1 MSIKL
6 FPLIEDI
13 TLTEY
18 AANTAAEPY
27 KAIVIDPKYNEFKVV
42 SGMYSDKKDC
52 YTQLTNRGFICRKVF
67 EKRVF
72 DWIEENAD
80 SNLDAYLM
88 FSTAVSKWQGNNM
101 LSKYYEKILKD
112 IPVMNRETQKGNPN
126 SRSTEES
133 VLQEDEAFDWKSKLK
148 AASDKALSKIQSRQ
162 GVEAEQGKI
171 GKAFHAYLAEKK
183 ALDKMAEDLPKEA
196 GLAELEYKKNKLLD
210 REDVVTPIKITLGQ
224 KQKDNIKAQILA
236 QVNKSDKALLVDT
249 KHLVEEYNLGKP
261 FDFVLN
267 ALLGSA
273 GRYLKSFPELNIYL
287 DNGDFIGTTSTGIKF
302 DGKKHKLK
310 PNKETGDLEIPSLNV
325 QVRNGELLKDG
336 QKIGFAVLTNKYSP
350 ETKGM
355 LSPNL
360 ISALK
365 DSIVVYN
372 QRPSDDAL
380 PRDKIVVYPFNL
392 NDEKERLKHKEAEL
406 AAKRKELEASLA
418 EIDNDTT
425 ADKEQRNRKHK
436 LVFDELLNFSTKE
449 KNLDKF
455 YTIEK
460 ELFDPKK
467 DAAPEFL
474 MILYKTD
481 GLESRIL
488 NKFKDII
495 YLYTSTELT
504 LDNTKYMA
512 LLVSKEQFERFMS
525 QLEQGVFDREYNKIL
540 SDRNTILD
548 KHNAENK
555 NITQII
561 TRFDAVR
568 KNMPEAYLS
577 LLRLY
582 QTPFYTTHKITKPSD
597 NIQGQIDLVNS
608 YLEKT
613 KEVVTLFIDYLN
625 TYEGLHKHSS
635 TTVEFLKELYSRY
648 LDAINNKQYRAIP
661 GLRKE
666 LNNFN
671 SKTPNNFEKIEPTL
685 FSPHR
690 DLYESLFEDTLTT
703 GDSVKEVLEQAGF
716 SGKSLN
722 ALVDCLKGDG
732 VSGYEQ
738 LIDLSPN
745 KEYYKSLPELYG
757 SDGTAK
763 ISFDEELYGRINKA
777 FREGGK
783 YEAKVSILQ
792 FMADGKYKRLADTT
806 IPNLHFSDDNLN
818 YNKGAEHFLDNPM
831 FWSKCYNF
839 FASHVNNEVLKTAST
854 SVFKLGITLY
864 TNNESSGQNITE
876 DVIKTIGA
884 PARKPIPNGVILT
897 HTNKSSVEGI
907 ELDGHLYITLSA
919 DYINNRAIDLSSMT
933 GEGVSAKYFYVKS
946 PYTDERGSTY
956 RNIKTAPGISKIDTG
971 MEQRLS
977 PSQLRTYQYN
987 ISKSD
992 PVRGEELRKMNLNSQ
1007 KKWVPSDNNRSE
1019 QVLASIYGGALT
1031 IIGEIVERFS
1041 NLPINRLKNEYPDKV
1056 FKYKKGKGKGN
1067 KTVFTLNGYG
1077 FEEAKQIILP
1087 LLQEYSDQVDTK
1099 WDEALQGKIT
1109 PKTKDS
1115 SQPKQ
1120 ITELEKL
1127 RKEEDDIQNE
1137 LERMAND
1144 GSQAGK
1150 IARINRELEK
1160 VRAKIK
1166 ELETAQEQDV
1176 SESAVLLETEVHDTL
1191 NQILFDGMVLK
1202 PEIRT
1207 SLLKIAD
1214 VFKTELDLKNID
1226 PVDVYLTGSN
1236 ASYLYTNKSD
1246 IDLHLVYD
1254 YERVGIAANI
1264 LDKYLQTAKHNFN
1277 IKHQNLKIKG
1287 IPVEVGCEHTDS
1299 NLVTSGIY
1307 SLRNDE
1313 WVKVP
1318 QKPEASDVDVQTVDL
1333 EREIQ
1338 NTLDNDST
1346 SIRELLKKLSS
1357 RRKEGLAQ
1365 SGELSSKNLEF
1376 KKLRD
1381 NGWISKL
1388 RDAYNKAL
1396 DTELSIE
1403 SCEENK

>member
-196 GLAELEYKKNKLLD
+196 GLVELEYKKNKLLD

-224 KQKDNIKAQILA
+224 EQKDNIKAQILA

-287 DNGDFIGTTSTGIKF
+287 DNGDFIGTTSAGIKF
-302 DGKKHKLK
+302 DGKKYSLK

-350 ETKGM
+350 EKKGM

-365 DSIVVYN
+365 DSIVVYDK
-372 QRPSDDAL
+372 RPSDDAL
-380 PRDKIVVYPFNL
+380 PQDKIIVYPFNFKNEEARL
-392 NDEKERLKHKEAEL
+392 DHKKEEL
-406 AAKRKELEASLA
+406 AAKRKKLEASLA
-418 EIDNDTT
+418 EIDNRKVDTP
-425 ADKEQRNRKHK
+425 ADKEQRNMEHK

-488 NKFKDII
+488 NKLKDIV
-495 YLYTSTELT
+495 YSYTSTDLT
-504 LDNTKYMA
+504 LANQKYMA

-525 QLEQGVFDREYNKIL
+525 QLEQGVFDREYDKML
-540 SDRNTILD
+540 SDRNTVLD
-548 KHNAENK
+548 KHNAENQ
-555 NITQII
+555 NLTQII

-568 KNMPEAYLS
+568 KNMPQAYLS

-582 QTPFYTTHKITKPSD
+582 QTPFYTTHKIIKPSD

-648 LDAINNKQYRAIP
+648 LDAINNKQYRVIP

-671 SKTPNNFEKIEPTL
+671 SKTPNNFEKIEPAL

-703 GDSVKEVLEQAGF
+703 GDSVKEVLEKAGF
-716 SGKSLN
+716 SGKPLN

-738 LIDLSPN
+738 LMDLAPN
-745 KEYYKSLPELYG
+745 KKYYKPLAELYG
-757 SDGTAK
+757 SDGK
-763 ISFDEELYGRINKA
+763 SKPSFDENLYYRINKA
-777 FREGGK
+777 FGEGGK
-783 YEAKVSILQ
+783 YEATVSILQ
-792 FMADGKYKRLADTT
+792 FMDNGEYNILADTT
-806 IPNLHFSDDNLN
+806 ISNIRFSDYNLN
-818 YNKGAEHFLDNPM
+818 YNASAELFLDNPM

-839 FASHVNNEVLKTAST
+839 FASRINGEILKTIPISA
-854 SVFKLGITLY
+854 FKLGITLY
-864 TNNESSGQNITE
+864 INNEMSGQNITK
-876 DVIKTIGA
+876 DVIKTIGV
-884 PARKPIPNGVILT
+884 PVRKPIPNGVILT

-907 ELDGHLYITLSA
+907 ELAGHLYITLSA
-919 DYINNRAIDLSSMT
+919 DYIHNRAVDLSSMT
-933 GEGVSAKYFYVKS
+933 TEGVSAKYLYVQS

-956 RNIKTAPGISKIDTG
+956 RNIKTTPGISKIDTG

-1007 KKWVPSDNNRSE
+1007 KKWVPSDNNRHE

-1087 LLQEYSDQVDTK
+1087 LLQEYSDQVETK
-1099 WDEALQGKIT
+1099 WEKALQVEMN
-1109 PKTKDS
+1109 PKNKDS
-1115 SQPKQ
+1115 SQ

-1144 GSQAGK
+1144 GSQAGT

-1160 VRAKIK
+1160 VQAKIK
-1166 ELETAQEQDV
+1166 ELEIAQEQDV

-1191 NQILFDGMVLK
+1191 NQILFDDMVLK

-1287 IPVEVGCEHTDS
+1287 IPVEVGCEHIGS

-1307 SLRNDE
+1307 SLRNNE

-1318 QKPEASDVDVQTVDL
+1318 QKPEASDVDIQTVDL

>member
-224 KQKDNIKAQILA
+224 EQKDNIKAQILA

-287 DNGDFIGTTSTGIKF
+287 DNGDFIGTTSAGIKF
-302 DGKKHKLK
+302 DGKKYSLK

-350 ETKGM
+350 EKKGM

-380 PRDKIVVYPFNL
+380 PQDKIVVYPFNL
-392 NDEKERLKHKEAEL
+392 NDEKERLDHKTEELSAE
-406 AAKRKELEASLA
+406 RKELEGKLK
-418 EIDNDTT
+418 EIR
-425 ADKEQRNRKHK
+425 EEIRNSSPEKK
-436 LVFDELLNFSTKE
+436 IQKDIDYKSKFNELLNFSTKE

-455 YTIEK
+455 YTIGDPEK
-460 ELFDPKK
+460 DT
-467 DAAPEFL
+467 ASEFL
-474 MILYKTD
+474 MVLYKTN

-525 QLEQGVFDREYNKIL
+525 QLEQGVFDREYDKML

-548 KHNAENK
+548 KHNTENQ

-648 LDAINNKQYRAIP
+648 LDAINNKQYRVIP

-745 KEYYKSLPELYG
+745 KKYYKSLPELYG

-783 YEAKVSILQ
+783 YEAKVYILQ
-792 FMADGKYKRLADTT
+792 FMDDGKYKILADTT
-806 IPNLHFSDDNLN
+806 IQNLRFSDDNLN

-864 TNNESSGQNITE
+864 TNNDRSGQNITE

-884 PARKPIPNGVILT
+884 PARKLIPNGVILT
-897 HTNKSSVEGI
+897 HTNKSSVEGM

-933 GEGVSAKYFYVKS
+933 EEGVSKKYGYVQS
-946 PYTDERGSTY
+946 PYTNERGSTY

-1031 IIGEIVERFS
+1031 ILGEIVERFS

-1087 LLQEYSDQVDTK
+1087 LLQEYSDQVDTR

-1144 GSQAGK
+1144 GSQAGT

-1191 NQILFDGMVLK
+1191 NQTLFDGMVLK

-1254 YERVGIAANI
+1254 YEQVGIAANI

-1287 IPVEVGCEHTDS
+1287 IPVEVGCEHTNS

>member
-67 EKRVF
+67 ERRVF

-80 SNLDAYLM
+80 NNLDAYLM

-126 SRSTEES
+126 SKATEES

-148 AASDKALSKIQSRQ
+148 AASDKALNKIQSRQ
-162 GVEAEQGKI
+162 EVEAKQAKE
-171 GKAFHAYLAEKK
+171 GKAFHTYLAEKK
-183 ALDKMAEDLPKEA
+183 VLDKMAEGLPKEA
-196 GLAELEYKKNKLLD
+196 GLAELEYKKSKLLD
-210 REDVVTPIKITLGQ
+210 REDIVTPVKITLGQ
-224 KQKDNIKAQILA
+224 EQKDNIKAQILA
-236 QVNKSDKALLVDT
+236 QVNKSDKALLADT

-267 ALLGSA
+267 ALLGNA
-273 GRYLKSFPELNIYL
+273 RPYLKSFPELNIYL
-287 DNGDFIGTTSTGIKF
+287 DNGDFIGTTSSGIKF
-302 DGKKHKLK
+302 DGQKYSLK
-310 PNKETGDLEIPSLNV
+310 PNKETGDLETQELNLK
-325 QVRNGELLKDG
+325 VRNGELLKDE
-336 QKIGFAVLTNKYSP
+336 QKIGFATLANKYAP
-350 ETKGM
+350 EKVGM

-365 DSIVVYN
+365 DSIAVYDK
-372 QRPSDDAL
+372 RLSDEEL
-380 PRDKIVVYPFNL
+380 PQDKIVVYPFDFK
-392 NDEKERLKHKEAEL
+392 DEKARLDHKKEEL
-406 AAKRKELEASLA
+406 SLEKSNLEANLK
-418 EIDNDTT
+418 EIDSRDVITPEDR
-425 ADKEQRNRKHK
+425 ARKNREHD
-436 LVFDELLNFSTKE
+436 LVFNKLLNFSTKE

-467 DAAPEFL
+467 DATPEFL
-474 MILYKTD
+474 MVLYKTN
-481 GLESRIL
+481 GLESHIS
-488 NKFKDII
+488 NKFKDIV
-495 YLYTSTELT
+495 YSYASTYLT
-504 LDNTKYMA
+504 LANKKYTA
-512 LLVSKEQFERFMS
+512 LLVSKEQFDRFMS
-525 QLEQGVFDREYNKIL
+525 QLEQGVFNREYDKIL
-540 SDRNTILD
+540 GDRNTALD
-548 KHNAENK
+548 KHNTENQ
-555 NITQII
+555 NITKII
-561 TRFDAVR
+561 SRFNAVR
-568 KNMPEAYLS
+568 ENMPEAFLS
-577 LLRLY
+577 LVRLY
-582 QTPFYTTHKITKPSD
+582 QTPFYTTHKITKVSD
-597 NIQGQIDLVNS
+597 NIQDQIDLIDS

-613 KEVVTLFIDYLN
+613 KEVVKLFIDYLN
-625 TYEGLHKHSS
+625 VYEGLHKNSS
-635 TTVEFLKELYSRY
+635 NIVEFLKELYFQY
-648 LDAINNKQYRAIP
+648 LDAINNKQYRVIT

-666 LNNFN
+666 LNDFN

-703 GDSVKEVLEQAGF
+703 GDSVKEVLEKAGF
-716 SGKSLN
+716 SGKALN
-722 ALVDCLKGDG
+722 ALVDCLNGDG
-732 VSGYEQ
+732 ISGYEQ
-738 LIDLSPN
+738 LMDLAPN
-745 KEYYKSLPELYG
+745 KKYYKPLAELYG
-757 SDGTAK
+757 SDGK
-763 ISFDEELYGRINKA
+763 SKPGFDENLYYRINKA
-777 FREGGK
+777 FGEGGK
-783 YEAKVSILQ
+783 YEASVSILQ
-792 FMADGKYKRLADTT
+792 FMDNGEYDILADTT
-806 IPNLHFSDDNLN
+806 IPNIHFSDYNLN
-818 YNKGAEHFLDNPM
+818 YNANAEYFLDNPM
-831 FWSKCYNF
+831 FWSRCYNF
-839 FASHVNNEVLKTAST
+839 FASRVNGEILKTFPA

-864 TNNESSGQNITE
+864 ANNSTSGQNITK
-876 DVIKTIGA
+876 DVIKTIGV

-907 ELDGHLYITLSA
+907 ELDGNLYITLSA
-919 DYINNRAIDLSSMT
+919 DYIHNRAVDLSSMT
-933 GEGVSAKYFYVKS
+933 AEGVSAKYLYVQS
-946 PYTDERGSTY
+946 PYTDERGATY

-971 MEQRLS
+971 MEQKLS
-977 PSQLRTYQYN
+977 PSQLRAYQYN
-987 ISKSD
+987 VSKSD
-992 PVRGEELRKMNLNSQ
+992 PVRGEELRKMNLDSQ
-1007 KKWVPSDNNRSE
+1007 KKWVPSENNRYA
-1019 QVLASIYGGALT
+1019 QALASIYGGALT
-1031 IIGEIVERFS
+1031 IIGEIVDRFS

-1056 FKYKKGKGKGN
+1056 FKYRKGKVN
-1067 KTVFTLNGYG
+1067 KTVFTLNGYA
-1077 FEEAKQIILP
+1077 FQEAKQIILP
-1087 LLQEYSDQVDTK
+1087 LLQKYSDQVETK
-1099 WDEALQGKIT
+1099 WEKALQVET
-1109 PKTKDS
+1109 NPKAKTS
-1115 SQPKQ
+1115 SQT
-1120 ITELEKL
+1120 TELEKL
-1127 RKEEDDIQNE
+1127 RKEEEDIQNE

-1144 GSQAGK
+1144 GSQAGT
-1150 IARINRELEK
+1150 IARVNRELEK
-1160 VRAKIK
+1160 VQAKIK
-1166 ELETAQEQDV
+1166 ELETAKEQDV

-1191 NQILFDGMVLK
+1191 NQMLFDDMVLK

-1254 YERVGIAANI
+1254 YEQVGIAANI
-1264 LDKYLQTAKHNFN
+1264 LDKYLQAAKHNFN

-1287 IPVEVGCEHTDS
+1287 IPVEVGCEHTGS

-1318 QKPEASDVDVQTVDL
+1318 QKPETSDVDVQTVDL
-1333 EREIQ
+1333 EQEIQ

-1403 SCEENK
+1403 SCKENK